1 MIGAHTNANANA
13 NTQMHQ
19 YMDVVRFGLV
29 RLNYY
34 NPICVSFCHTYIQ
47 MLCYLLLLLMFT
59 NVAHTLRRAVEWSNK
74 RCQTL
79 SNQQK
84 KIKKNS
90 WIRNFSDGIRF
101 TIDCCCLYSLFE
113 FSAIKKKQIA
123 SQLSRFRWRILCNY
137 SFVHTNCLTNTIS
150 SICLYIDCDR
160 WKSQWMKHRIQTT
173 NGMCGKWMSW
183 THIKI
188 ILIY

>member
-1 MIGAHTNANANA
+1 
-13 NTQMHQ
+13 MHQ

-29 RLNYY
+29 RLNY
-34 NPICVSFCHTYIQ
+34 NLSYIYPNV
-47 MLCYLLLLLMFT
+47 MLSAAA
-59 NVAHTLRRAVEWSNK
+59 VAHVHECCSHTAKGSGVWSNK

-84 KIKKNS
+84 KSKNS

-101 TIDCCCLYSLFE
+101 TTDCCCLNSLFK
-113 FSAIKKKQIA
+113 FAAIEKKQIS

-188 ILIY
+188 ILIYLPFYGSELV